1 MTETKDSGTI
11 IASDTVIR
19 GEMTVEN
26 QAKILGRFE
35 GTIKA
40 KGQVEVANKAV
51 CQADIEAGVVAIDGG
66 MQGNIT
72 ASDKLALNATAD
84 MKGDVVAAKLV
95 VADGARLDGH
105 FKVGPDLVKKGA
117 APSAPPRPGGPAQ
130 EPPKEGKDLPGG
142 PKK

>member
-1 MTETKDSGTI
+1 
-11 IASDTVIR
+11 
-19 GEMTVEN
+19 
-26 QAKILGRFE
+26 

-66 MQGNIT
+66 MQGNVT
-72 ASDKLALNATAD
+72 ASDKLQLNATAD
-84 MKGDVVAAKLV
+84 LKGDVVAAKLV
-95 VADGARLDGH
+95 VSDGARLDGH

-117 APSAPPRPGGPAQ
+117 APAAPPRPGGPGQ
-130 EPPKEGKDLPGG
+130 DIPREGKDVPGGPGQDIPREGKDVPGG